1 MWKLG
6 YLLVLLSTNYLDLG
20 SVGGFVNL
28 LGRLGFRG
36 GGLSG
41 LFGWVLLMRGC

>member
-1 MWKLG
+1 MYRLDG
-6 YLLVLLSTNYLDLG
+6 LSTNYLDLVL
-20 SVGGFVNL
+20 VGGFEDL

-41 LFGWVLLMRGC
+41 LFGWYSLMKGLC